1 MALLG
6 KGVLVNWGGVVKSK
20 EEDYNSWHSLEHMP
34 ERINIKG
41 FLRGFRAVGINGTNE
56 NHKYFMMYE
65 AEDKNVFESSEYL
78 KRLNNPTDWTK
89 QILSYYLSPSRT
101 ICNVLKSKSI
111 GFGGFIGTIRFID
124 LNETE
129 VFHSNSIE
137 QQIEIIT
144 NIAGI
149 TGIHLLSGDKKFG
162 QMKTEEKSFRS
173 NQGKEDQV
181 ISFAVLLEGLNFE
194 CLKEAVKKIK
204 INLNLIE
211 SDLVIINYYQCQ
223 HVLTKNDLSFS

>member
-1 MALLG
+1 MPWIAL
-6 KGVLVNWGGVVKSK
+6 
-20 EEDYNSWHSLEHMP
+20 D
-34 ERINIKG
+34 
-41 FLRGFRAVGINGTNE
+41 
-56 NHKYFMMYE
+56 MM
-65 AEDKNVFESSEYL
+65 D
-78 KRLNNPTDWTK
+78 DWTK

-101 ICNVLKSKSI
+101 ICNVLKSKSL

-129 VFHSNSIE
+129 VFQSNSIE

-149 TGIHLLSGDKKFG
+149 TGMHLLSGDKKFG

-181 ISFAVLLEGLNFE
+181 RRPPSVYHHCDWSPE
-194 CLKEAVKKIK
+194 V
-204 INLNLIE
+204 
-211 SDLVIINYYQCQ
+211 DVQ
-223 HVLTKNDLSFS
+223 V